1 MRKTKHVCISWN
13 VICKIFIY
21 APKVNFRSIHIIK
34 YKIITNYVVGNTQFT
49 SSVLRLSIKT
59 KIPMLFRKWSAL
71 LWNVRKIRLNIFA
84 GITMRL
90 SSHSKCFYITV
101 HLSPTS
107 FSIFSFKKCA
117 SLHFLTLNFQKKT
130 LKRIIPWNNSLILIW
145 SIYRF
150 SRIDAHIHLHS
161 FFVNF
166 LHFYLYEMLSHK
178 QISS

>member
-59 KIPMLFRKWSAL
+59 KIPMTFRKWSAL

-84 GITMRL
+84 GITIRL

-150 SRIDAHIHLHS
+150 FKNRCTYSSS
-161 FFVNF
+161 FIFRKFSSF
-166 LHFYLYEMLSHK
+166 LPVWNAFA
-178 QISS
+178 QTN